1 MPYLEWRWPP
11 VGFNEGDWVPEVDL
25 PRWAER
31 HRGLSYAFWVKQG
44 GLTDSDAQHL
54 KGLTPPKVEPGKPLT
69 PLQGNNDWL
78 NHLMALGADIGNVQ
92 RDGYFYANFLE
103 QLKQAAPVSAG
114 DAAAD
119 QVADDVVER
128 MRTMGFTSANLPE
141 QLGGP
146 PERKSLRPWKGV
158 MKWLLRLLRKV
169 GEFLAKSMQA
179 FGLLVSSLAI
189 EAANKISV
197 AFSAGFPL
205 AVIGFEIELAYITDG
220 TTRDILNRFINV
232 IIDEAE
238 KFFEP

>member
-1 MPYLEWRWPP
+1 MPYLERRWPP
-11 VGFNEGDWVPEVDL
+11 AEFNEGDWVPEIN
-25 PRWAER
+25 PSRWAER
-31 HRGLSYAFWVKQG
+31 HRGLSYASWVKQG
-44 GLTDSDAQHL
+44 GLTDSDALDLQAL
-54 KGLTPPKVEPGKPLT
+54 KPPPISPGKPL
-69 PLQGNNDWL
+69 PQVQNDWL
-78 NHLMALGADIGNVQ
+78 NHLMTLGADIGNVQ

-103 QLKQAAPVSAG
+103 QLKQAAPVSVG

-146 PERKSLRPWKGV
+146 PERKSLRPWRDV
-158 MKWLLRLLRKV
+158 MKWLLGLLRKV

-205 AVIGFEIELAYITDG
+205 AVVGFEIELAYITDG

-238 KFFEP
+238 KLFE